1 MGADAITEHSL
12 PSLHTR
18 TTLMPPRSLFSQFRP
33 FLFGNRTLLH
43 SFFFQRLLIPFRL
56 IFEWSLSFPF
66 LAKFRGGK
74 CLCDQT
80 IGLSWSGKKQTPA
93 PKNMNPRDSDSRNRA
108 MPDWQSQ
115 ISPSSWFEKAK
126 KIEAHSSCFW
136 APSERTNRLRFD
148 GWIALNLAK
157 CLFLIGRNDTCAL
170 GRRQAFTQWIG
181 GASWPEVS
189 KLLLRTR
196 REIWTTHLLQCF
208 YIFISG
214 RSYRWSM
221 GHGHI

>member
-66 LAKFRGGK
+66 LAKFRGEK

-80 IGLSWSGKKQTPA
+80 IGLSWFG
-93 PKNMNPRDSDSRNRA
+93 
-108 MPDWQSQ
+108 
-115 ISPSSWFEKAK
+115 
-126 KIEAHSSCFW
+126 
-136 APSERTNRLRFD
+136 TNRLQRRRT
-148 GWIALNLAK
+148 WIPATPTPGIVP
-157 CLFLIGRNDTCAL
+157 CLTDRVKFHPRVDLRRPKKSRLIRH
-170 GRRQAFTQWIG
+170 
-181 GASWPEVS
+181 VS
-189 KLLLRTR
+189 G
-196 REIWTTHLLQCF
+196 LLQSEQIDCDLMD
-208 YIFISG
+208 G
-214 RSYRWSM
+214 LP
-221 GHGHI
+221 